1 MLVFYAAVDSMRLL
15 SSSAIMS
22 IAAATLADIYE
33 PHERGAKMGIY
44 YAAPLLGTSMGPFLG
59 GVFTQAFGW
68 RAVFWFALISGG
80 IVLVSLFIFFK
91 DSFRKERSLSYH
103 NVLRR
108 RLEENQPTV
117 KSQQIP
123 SQKTIEGLEAGTTMP
138 GDLHTINDITL
149 SFTDVNPFPPIIL
162 VLKRWNNNAILLASG
177 RFITERSLSTSRV
190 LILCQA

>member
-1 MLVFYAAVDSMRLL
+1 MRLP

-33 PHERGAKMGIY
+33 PNERGAKMGIY

-59 GVFTQAFGW
+59 GVFTQALGW

-103 NVLRR
+103 IVLRR
-108 RLEENQPTV
+108 RLEECQSIV
-117 KSQQIP
+117 KSQQMP
-123 SQKTIEGLEAGTTMP
+123 SQKTLEGLEAGTTTP
-138 GDLHTINDITL
+138 DALHPIKDITL
-149 SFTDVNPFPPIIL
+149 SFTDVNPFPPIII

-177 RFITERSLSTSRV
+177 RFIIERSLSTTV
-190 LILCQA
+190 LILHQA

>member
-1 MLVFYAAVDSMRLL
+1 MSLL

-59 GVFTQAFGW
+59 GVFTQTIGW
-68 RAVFWFALISGG
+68 RAVFWFTLISGG

-108 RLEENQPTV
+108 RTEDHQPVV
-117 KSQQIP
+117 KSQQML
-123 SQKTIEGLEAGTTMP
+123 SQKTIEGLEAGTTTP
-138 GDLHTINDITL
+138 GDLHAINDITL
-149 SFTDVNPFPPIIL
+149 SFTDVNPFPPISL

-177 RFITERSLSTSRV
+177 RFTTERSLSTSRV